1 MTYLR
6 IIREI
11 RCDSCGTS

>member
-1 MTYLR
+1 MIR

-11 RCDSCGTS
+11 RSL